1 MGWLD
6 HSTNNI
12 ILDAVLTDYGRQRL
26 ASSRGDFKITR
37 FALGDDE
44 IDYRIIKKYGRT
56 VGKEK
61 IEKNTPIFEAL
72 TNQNIA
78 LKYPLVSL
86 EDTGAS
92 LSTSNLPYLTSNP
105 STVSLTPTVNSAT
118 QQIVVTQNYRVTTAG
133 SVNES
138 KLQKSYSVML
148 SDRFFLIP
156 TTPTTNCTV
165 TTPQNSMAR
174 ASLGDPNRLVE
185 YTITTN
191 DQSQNTFAFTVQARI
206 SSIDSTVLSIY
217 GALIGTGERVITSN
231 ITIKGSSYGTTLE
244 IPITYTAKA

>member
-26 ASSRGDFKITR
+26 ASSRGDFRITR
-37 FALGDDE
+37 FSLGDDE
-44 IDYRIIKKYGRT
+44 IDYRLVKKYGRT

-61 IEKNTPIFEAL
+61 IEKNTPVFEAL
-72 TNQNIA
+72 TNQSIA

-105 STVSLTPTVNSAT
+105 STITLNPTTNSAS
-118 QQIVVTQNYRVTTAG
+118 QQIVVTQNFRVAAAG
-133 SVNES
+133 NINEA
-138 KLQKSYSVML
+138 KLQKSYSIVL
-148 SDRFFLIP
+148 SDRFFQVV
-156 TTPTTNCTV
+156 TTGTSNCTV
-165 TTPQNSMAR
+165 RTPSDAISR

-185 YTITTN
+185 YTIETTSQA
-191 DQSQNTFAFTVQARI
+191 QSTFGFTIQARV
-206 SSIDSTVLSIY
+206 SAIDSTVLSIY
-217 GALIGTGERVITSN
+217 GTLDGAGNRVITSN
-231 ITIKGSSYGTTLE
+231 MTIKGNTYGTSLDV
-244 IPITYTAKA
+244 PITYTAKP